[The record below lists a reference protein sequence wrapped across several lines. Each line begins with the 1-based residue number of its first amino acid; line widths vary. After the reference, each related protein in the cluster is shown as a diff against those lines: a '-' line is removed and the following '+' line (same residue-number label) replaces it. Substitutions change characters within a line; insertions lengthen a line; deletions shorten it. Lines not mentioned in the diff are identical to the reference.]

1 MVNKNRQLT
10 TKAVSRENRSQ
21 SNRSSGVTLKLV
33 RIPCSFLR
41 YSVLRSV
48 SFRFVSFRT
57 ALHATSFHFCWAAY
71 IRLKWFVWANTHV
84 HQFVIYWLTMW
95 CLFCCTAKVSIE
107 LLPWRVC
114 ACVCACLFI
123 RVCSLS
129 LCVAP
134 SVRRPSL
141 AHPFVHLSRH

>member
-33 RIPCSFLR
+33 RIPCSFLH

-48 SFRFVSFRT
+48 SFRVVPHCSSCHFVPFLLGCIYSPEMVRLGEHTCSSIRYLLTDYVMFVLLHGKSVHRT
-57 ALHATSFHFCWAAY
+57 IAMTG
-71 IRLKWFVWANTHV
+71 
-84 HQFVIYWLTMW
+84 
-95 CLFCCTAKVSIE
+95 
-107 LLPWRVC
+107 VC
-114 ACVCACLFI
+114 MCVCACLFI